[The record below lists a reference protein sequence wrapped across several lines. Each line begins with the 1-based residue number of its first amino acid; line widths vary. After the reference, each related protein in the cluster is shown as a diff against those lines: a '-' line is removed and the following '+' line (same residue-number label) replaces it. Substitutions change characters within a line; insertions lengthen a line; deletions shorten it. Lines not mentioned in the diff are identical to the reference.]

1 MKGIPSLKPR
11 EVIKALE
18 KSGFIKDRQK
28 GSHLI
33 LVNPI
38 TKKMTVIPIHKGKDI
53 KKKLLLKI
61 IEEDCGLTKEE
72 FVLLL
77 KK

>member
-1 MKGIPSLKPR
+1 MKAIPSLKPR

-18 KSGFIKDRQK
+18 KLGFIKERQK

-33 LVNPI
+33 LINPATMKI
-38 TKKMTVIPIHKGKDI
+38 TVIPIHKGKDI

-61 IEEDCGLTKEE
+61 IEEDCGLKKEE
-72 FVLLL
+72 FLSML